1 MEKFIKENWF
11 KVGVILVV
19 LIIIG
24 LAAYFYNKQITL
36 GVENQRIVAQEK
48 QNELVQK
55 CAVDGKKYF
64 QEYQAQ
70 NNDQNIIWDG
80 PEFHYNNKLGACLL
94 WFRYIDQGSK
104 IATIQHNQITNLS
117 SNKIILLS
125 DVSIY
130 PDRDEIIPSYN
141 TERPSISRNDFFKQK
156 QALMSE

>member
-1 MEKFIKENWF
+1 MKKFIKENWF
-11 KVGVILVV
+11 KLGILFVIL
-19 LIIIG
+19 IIVG
-24 LAAYFYNKQITL
+24 LSGYFYNKQMAFEFEKQKIA
-36 GVENQRIVAQEK
+36 VQER
-48 QNELVQK
+48 QNELIKK

-64 QEYQAQ
+64 QEYQTQ

-80 PEFHYNNKLGACLL
+80 PEFHFSNKLNTCLI

-104 IATIQHNQITNLS
+104 IATIQHNQITDLN

-130 PDRDEIIPSYN
+130 PDKEEIIPSYN

-156 QALMSE
+156 QVLMNE